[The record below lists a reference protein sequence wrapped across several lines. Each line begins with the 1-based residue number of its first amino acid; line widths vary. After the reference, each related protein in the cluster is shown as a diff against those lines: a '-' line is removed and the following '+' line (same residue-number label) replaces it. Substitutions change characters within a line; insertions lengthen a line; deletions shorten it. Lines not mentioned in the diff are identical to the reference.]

1 MALPL
6 LYAAATGDN
15 ALIEQTHVATPS
27 LLKSTNPSGQT
38 ALHLAAHHTKTSTLR
53 LLLSYNLISPSA
65 RDDKGQTPLHIAA
78 QGNSP
83 ETVEIL
89 LQKDDGTSC
98 ATRDKDGKTAIFY
111 AYQNPCLEVLAVFLK
126 SAPSCGSGCA
136 LTPEI
141 ILRSGASDY
150 FGSAVAKESKCCG
163 SRATA
168 TTRS

>member
-15 ALIEQTHVATPS
+15 ALIEQTHAATPA
-27 LLKSTNPSGQT
+27 LLKSINPSGQT
-38 ALHLAAHHTKTSTLR
+38 ALHLAAHHNETSTLR
-53 LLLSYNLISPSA
+53 LLLSYNLISRSA

-78 QGNSP
+78 QGASP
-83 ETVEIL
+83 DMVEIL
-89 LQKDDGTSC
+89 LQNDDGTSC
-98 ATRDKDGKTAIFY
+98 SARDKDGKTAIFY
-111 AYQNPCLEVLAVFLK
+111 AYQNPCLEVLAVFLR

-150 FGSAVAKESKCCG
+150 FGSAVAKESRCCG
-163 SRATA
+163 RGTA

>member
-15 ALIEQTHVATPS
+15 SLIEQTHAATPS

-38 ALHLAAHHTKTSTLR
+38 ALHLAAHHAQTPTLR
-53 LLLSYNLISPSA
+53 LLLSYKLIPHSA
-65 RDDKGQTPLHIAA
+65 RDDRGQTPLHIAA

-83 ETVEIL
+83 EVVEIL
-89 LQKDDGTSC
+89 LQADDGTSC
-98 ATRDKDGKTAIFY
+98 SARDEDGKTAIFY
-111 AYQNPCLEVLAVFLK
+111 AYQNPCLEVLAVFLR
-126 SAPSCGSGCA
+126 SAPSRGSGCA

-150 FGSAVAKESKCCG
+150 FGPAVAEESRCYG
-163 SRATA
+163 RATA
-168 TTRS
+168 TTKS